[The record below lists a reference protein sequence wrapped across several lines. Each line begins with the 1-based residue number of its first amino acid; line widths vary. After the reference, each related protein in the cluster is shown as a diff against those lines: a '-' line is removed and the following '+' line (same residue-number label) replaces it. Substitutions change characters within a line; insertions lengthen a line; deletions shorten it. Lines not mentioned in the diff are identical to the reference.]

1 MLYRALDAVSRTVG
15 FHRINGVVVSGP
27 RLEVVDTHPEDGIG
41 MARVQPDVRFRCR
54 AQVLRIHTIVHDTIM
69 LAGAPRVIACPRD
82 NGNVVLSDFELS
94 PLRDS
99 DMGSFSCTWSLLRC
113 H

>member
-69 LAGAPRVIACPRD
+69 LGGAPGLLLVHVIMAMSYLVTSSSGPC
-82 NGNVVLSDFELS
+82 V
-94 PLRDS
+94 
-99 DMGSFSCTWSLLRC
+99 LLRC
-113 H
+113 AAFLLPG